1 MGHGHSHDHG
11 SHGHSHGDH
20 GHAHDADGACG
31 GNGGGPASASLP
43 GGAGAALLAARGL
56 GSAEG
61 ATLVIRLVAA
71 DGSPLLVRTPRL
83 EVDVKDWSG
92 ARVLPFEAAPAEGG
106 ASSSVFIAKANRMSP
121 EAGPL
126 TLTAQLPLADGSTA
140 TVVWADFFPRKHTA

>member
-11 SHGHSHGDH
+11 SHGHSHGGDH
-20 GHAHDADGACG
+20 GHAHGADGACG
-31 GNGGGPASASLP
+31 GGGGPASATLP
-43 GGAGAALLAARGL
+43 GGAAALLAAKGL

-71 DGSPLLVRTPRL
+71 DGSPLLVHAPRL

-92 ARVLPFEAAPAEGG
+92 SRVLPFEAAPEAAGST
-106 ASSSVFIAKANRMSP
+106 SSSIFVAKANRMSP

-126 TLTAQLPLADGSTA
+126 TLTAQLTLADGSTA
-140 TVVWADFFPRKHTA
+140 TAVWADFFPRKHTA